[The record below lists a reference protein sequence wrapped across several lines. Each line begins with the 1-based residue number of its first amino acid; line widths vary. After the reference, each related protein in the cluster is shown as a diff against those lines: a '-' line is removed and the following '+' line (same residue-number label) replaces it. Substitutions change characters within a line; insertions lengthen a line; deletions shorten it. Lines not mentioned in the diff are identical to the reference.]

1 MPVDFIGIIGNR
13 AGSEIH
19 APDGPVVDPIYIG
32 TIARA
37 HEYAGFDWAYVG
49 YHSNSPDGFLT
60 IAYAAQQTER
70 LRFLLAHR
78 PGLLPPTIA
87 AKNLASLDHFTK
99 GRIGVNVIS
108 GDDADFQREGDFLP
122 PEERYHRAGE
132 FLDVVKTYWSSPAP
146 FDHEG
151 KYYRVKNSLAA
162 VKPLQQPAIPIFFP
176 GTSDVAVDVAAR
188 HADVYALWGEELDE
202 VRAIVDKVRAAAKVY
217 GRENHIRFS
226 LSLRPV
232 LAATEA
238 AAWARADDILAK
250 ANALAAGEPAFPIS
264 KGRSGGMQRL
274 RDVAAKGRVVDKRLW
289 TEMAALP
296 NARGN
301 TTGLVGTAEQVAESL
316 LDYYDA
322 GISVFLIRGF
332 DPLEDALHYGRELLP
347 LVRAGVA
354 ERDAGRT
361 RPALAAS
368 A

>member
-13 AGSEIH
+13 AGSEIQ
-19 APDGPVVDPIYIG
+19 APSGPVIDRVYIG

-37 HEYAGFDWAYVG
+37 HEYAGFDWVYAG
-49 YHSNSPDGFLT
+49 YHSNSPDGFQT
-60 IAYAAQQTER
+60 IAYAAQQTEK
-70 LRFLLAHR
+70 LRYLLAHR
-78 PGLLPPTIA
+78 PGFLPPTVA
-87 AKNLASLDHFTK
+87 AKNLASLDHFIG
-99 GRIGVNVIS
+99 GRLGVNIIS

-122 PEERYHRAGE
+122 PEERYRRAGE
-132 FLDVVKTYWSSPAP
+132 FLDVVKTYWTSPVP
-146 FDHEG
+146 FDHDG

-162 VKPLQQPAIPIFFP
+162 VKPLQTPAIPIFFP
-176 GTSDVAVDVAAR
+176 GTSDVAIDVAAR
-188 HADVYALWGEELDE
+188 HADVYALWGEELEE
-202 VRAIVDKVRAAAKVY
+202 VRATVNKVRAAAKVY

-238 AAWARADDILAK
+238 AAWARAEDILAK
-250 ANALAAGEPAFPIS
+250 AKALAEGEPAFPIS
-264 KGRSGGMQRL
+264 QIRPGGMQRL
-274 RDVAAKGRVVDKRLW
+274 RDLATRGRVVDKRLW
-289 TEMAALP
+289 TEMAGLP
-296 NARGN
+296 NSRGN

-332 DPLEDALHYGRELLP
+332 DPLEDALQYGRELLP
-347 LVRAGVA
+347 LARAGVA
-354 ERDAGRT
+354 ERDASAA